1 MSANPQSRWPRE
13 LAGAVGLAAVC
24 AIAVHLPAGSAAIA
38 QQGWAPAVSIGPD
51 PVKDT
56 GRATKASRS
65 KTPSMAEKGSSEAKT
80 VVPFPNVE
88 PTFGRAAATAMI
100 ETGSTTKSARA
111 EEYCTNIADA
121 AADARFAWQKKM
133 LTDLEQEIA
142 KRIAQLEE
150 KTAEYRKWLARRDE
164 FSQKANDTLLRIYT
178 RMRPDAAAAQ
188 ISELDEETAAA
199 LLTKFEGRT
208 ASLILNEMD
217 VGKAARLSSI
227 VSGAAKVTPAAAAK
241 TAIEA
246 RAQ

>member
-1 MSANPQSRWPRE
+1 MSAGAKPSWSFG
-13 LAGAVGLAAVC
+13 LVGAGGLVAIGAVAAL
-24 AIAVHLPAGSAAIA
+24 LPVASMALA
-38 QQGWAPAVSIGPD
+38 QQGWAPAVTIGPA
-51 PVKDT
+51 PVKET
-56 GRATKASRS
+56 TQAATKAGRS
-65 KTPSMAEKGSSEAKT
+65 KASSTDTAETKA
-80 VVPFPNVE
+80 VVPFPDVE
-88 PTFGRAAATAMI
+88 PRFAGPAAGTAAI
-100 ETGSTTKSARA
+100 ETGSTTTAPRA

-121 AADARFAWQKKM
+121 AADARVAWQKKV

-164 FSQKANDTLLRIYT
+164 FSEKANDTLLRIYT

-217 VGKAARLSSI
+217 AAKAARLSSVI
-227 VSGAAKVTPAAAAK
+227 SGAAKVNTAAAAK
-241 TAIEA
+241 PAIEA
-246 RAQ
+246 RAK

>member
-1 MSANPQSRWPRE
+1 MTAGSKQSWSGG
-13 LAGAVGLAAVC
+13 LAGAGGLVVIAGMAAL
-24 AIAVHLPAGSAAIA
+24 LPVASMALA
-38 QQGWAPAVSIGPD
+38 QQGWAPAVTIGPA
-51 PVKDT
+51 PVKET
-56 GRATKASRS
+56 AQAVTKAGRS
-65 KTPSMAEKGSSEAKT
+65 KAFSTSAAEGKT
-80 VVPFPNVE
+80 VVSFPEVE
-88 PTFGRAAATAMI
+88 PRFAGPAAATAAI

-121 AADARFAWQKKM
+121 AADARFAWQKKV
-133 LTDLEQEIA
+133 LTDIEQEIA

-164 FSQKANDTLLRIYT
+164 FSHKANETLLRIYT

-227 VSGAAKVTPAAAAK
+227 ISGAAKVTPAASARP
-241 TAIEA
+241 AIEA